1 RRKLNQH
8 LLETFIHN
16 LDLDET
22 LIKSHPNY
30 SSLCEY
36 GVLVS

>member
-1 RRKLNQH
+1 KLNQH
-8 LLETFIHN
+8 LLERFIYN

-22 LIKSHPNY
+22 WIKSHHNY
-30 SSLCEY
+30 QSLCEY

>member
-1 RRKLNQH
+1 KLNQH
-8 LLETFIHN
+8 LLERFIHN

-22 LIKSHPNY
+22 LIKSHHNY
-30 SSLCEY
+30 QNLCEY